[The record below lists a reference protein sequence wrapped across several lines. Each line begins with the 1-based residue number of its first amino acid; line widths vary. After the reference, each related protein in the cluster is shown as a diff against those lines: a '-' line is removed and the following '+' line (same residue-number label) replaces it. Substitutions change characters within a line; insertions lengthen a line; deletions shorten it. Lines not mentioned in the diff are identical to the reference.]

1 MLLGSSFLPKLN
13 SKSLYSHST
22 STSVLPLFH
31 YLHGI
36 SHLGIAAM
44 ASLRRSKTM
53 PGDGQTSKFLYTII
67 KQLDLKT
74 VSVNSE
80 ADVLVLPIHGKIQ
93 VKIYVFEQS

>member
-1 MLLGSSFLPKLN
+1 
-13 SKSLYSHST
+13 
-22 STSVLPLFH
+22 
-31 YLHGI
+31 
-36 SHLGIAAM
+36 
-44 ASLRRSKTM
+44 M

-80 ADVLVLPIHGKIQ
+80 ADVLVLPIHGEIQ